1 MRASSSRPPVLMLHG
16 QPGGARDW
24 AGVIAALDGRVQP
37 IAIDRPGW
45 DGRSHARDLAGNGK
59 AALAEL
65 DRLGIDRATIVGHSL
80 GCAIA
85 VWLAAAHPERAT
97 ALVLAA
103 PAASLASL
111 QPFDR
116 LLALPALGPLVSSA
130 SLTGLGL
137 ALAVGPVRARVTA
150 HNGLADGYLRASG
163 RALLRPSALRAFATE
178 QRGLE
183 DDLRT
188 AENRLGDVRA
198 PTRVVVGER
207 DRIVPLA
214 GARALTGQI
223 VGARLIVVD
232 GAGHLLPQLHPADLA
247 EAILAALA

>member
-1 MRASSSRPPVLMLHG
+1 MLHG

-24 AGVIAALDGRVQP
+24 AGVIAALDGRVRP
-37 IAIDRPGW
+37 IAINRPGW
-45 DGRSHARDLAGNGK
+45 DGRSHPRDLAGNGE

-65 DRLGIDRATIVGHSL
+65 NRLGIDRATIVGHSL
-80 GCAIA
+80 GAAIA
-85 VWLAAAHPERAT
+85 VWLAAQHPERAA

-150 HNGLADGYLRASG
+150 RRSLTDAYLRASG

-178 QRGLE
+178 QRGLR
-183 DDLRT
+183 DDLRA

-198 PTRVVVGER
+198 PTRVVIGDR

-214 GARALTGQI
+214 AARALTARI
-223 VGARLIVVD
+223 VGAQLVVVQ
-232 GAGHLLPQLHPADLA
+232 GAGHLLPPLHPADLA
-247 EAILAALA
+247 EAILAALAEPGRG